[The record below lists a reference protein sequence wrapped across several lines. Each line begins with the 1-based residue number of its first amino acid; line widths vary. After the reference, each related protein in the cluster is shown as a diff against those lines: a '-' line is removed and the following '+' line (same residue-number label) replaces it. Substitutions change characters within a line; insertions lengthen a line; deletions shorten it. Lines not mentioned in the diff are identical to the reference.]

1 MRHKLQV
8 PFANRPDLLKDAIES
23 SRDIGHTHVWCDGVP
38 IPNDLPDGVIDAA
51 TWHVLPP
58 MPSTS
63 VYNMFIQ
70 DSWDDD
76 VMFHMH
82 NDTYLEPGVAQK
94 FFDYVQA
101 LHNQGDQNPWGVVFS
116 NYDVLSA
123 FNMKAVRDV
132 GYWDT
137 MFFQY
142 TADLDYYHRMRLNGW
157 HIREFGRE
165 GVIHGRDTGGSS
177 TVKSDPVYNHRV
189 QWRQRTGFD
198 REYFKLKW
206 GCEPTTYNTHVNN
219 AIKMPGFSKPFENF
233 NAASATRFVPHHRR
247 AGVKA

>member
-1 MRHKLQV
+1 MRYKLQV
-8 PFANRPDLLKDAIES
+8 PFANRPDLLKDAIETA
-23 SRDIGHTHVWCDGVP
+23 RDIGNIHVWCDGIP
-38 IPNDLPDGVIDAA
+38 IPFDAPSV

-58 MPSTS
+58 MPSTA

-70 DSWDDD
+70 DSWHDD

-82 NDTYLEPGVAQK
+82 NDAYLEPGVAEK
-94 FFDYVQA
+94 FLTHVKHLYDT
-101 LHNQGDQNPWGVVFS
+101 DEKWGVVFT

-123 FNMKAVRDV
+123 FSMKAVRDV

-142 TADLDYYHRMRLNGW
+142 TADLDYYHRMRLGGW
-157 HIREFGRE
+157 EIREFGRE

-177 TVKSDPVYNHRV
+177 TVKSDPLYNYRV
-189 QWRQRTGFD
+189 QWRQRTHFD

-206 GCEPTTYNTHVNN
+206 GTEPTTYNTHVNN
-219 AIKMPGFSKPFENF
+219 SIKMPGFSTAFEGWGRT
-233 NAASATRFVPHHRR
+233 APARLGALRR
-247 AGVKA
+247 GIGVRA